1 MKQMNY
7 YQLLELNQKATR
19 DEITQAY
26 NRKKEILTGQS
37 LSDIKR
43 AYLILLDPKERI
55 RYDSQLLNDT
65 SSFTQSSNA
74 QAHHVEVESTPLLAL
89 EELESQNYYER
100 LSVGTN
106 ENAMIIKKA
115 YAQAARLYSNEQYPD
130 HFVLIREAFETL
142 FDTEKREDY
151 DAYLDE
157 FDTEDDYRN
166 DEPYHRHSNE
176 ETYRSPTSN
185 TQSSS
190 STYTPTHSSSS
201 GSSRAVWGWIV
212 AILGS
217 FIFTPVLA
225 IPIGM
230 IIGMGL
236 SGAISF
242 VFRFLSTI
250 VTIVVIIFLF
260 MLIFG

>member
-1 MKQMNY
+1 MNY

-26 NRKKEILTGQS
+26 NQKKELLTGQS

-55 RYDSQLLNDT
+55 RYDTQLLKDT
-65 SSFTQSSNA
+65 SSSTQSPNT
-74 QAHHVEVESTPLLAL
+74 QTHRVEIETPSLLTL
-89 EELESQNYYER
+89 EELESQNYYKR

-106 ENAMIIKKA
+106 ENAMTIKKA

-142 FDTEKREDY
+142 FDAEKREDY

-157 FDTEDDYRN
+157 FNTGDDYGDTES
-166 DEPYHRHSNE
+166 YHRHSSDA
-176 ETYRSPTSN
+176 TTSN
-185 TQSSS
+185 TQSSQ
-190 STYTPTHSSSS
+190 STYTPTNSTSS
-201 GSSRAVWGWIV
+201 GSSRAVWGWLV

-217 FIFTPVLA
+217 FIFTPFIA
-225 IPIGM
+225 IPLGM
-230 IIGMGL
+230 VIGMGL
-236 SGAISF
+236 SGAIEF
-242 VFRFLSTI
+242 VLGSLSLI
-250 VTIVVIIFLF
+250 VTIVVVIFILG
-260 MLIFG
+260 LIFG

>member
-1 MKQMNY
+1 MNY

-26 NRKKEILTGQS
+26 NRKKELLTGQS
-37 LSDIKR
+37 LSDVKR

-55 RYDSQLLNDT
+55 RYDTQLLKDT
-65 SSFTQSSNA
+65 NSFTQSSNT
-74 QAHHVEVESTPLLAL
+74 QAHHVEIETPSLLTL

-106 ENAMIIKKA
+106 ENAMTIKKA

-142 FDTEKREDY
+142 FDAEKREDY

-157 FDTEDDYRN
+157 FDTGDDYGN
-166 DEPYHRHSNE
+166 AESYHRHSSDA
-176 ETYRSPTSN
+176 TTSN
-185 TQSSS
+185 TQSSQ
-190 STYTPTHSSSS
+190 STYTPTNSTSS

-225 IPIGM
+225 IPLGM
-230 IIGMGL
+230 VIGMGF
-236 SGAISF
+236 SGAFMF
-242 VFRFLSTI
+242 VVRFFSTI
-250 VTIVVIIFLF
+250 ITIVIIIFLF